1 MNLQLAIN
9 PASTSLDDFLIGRIE
24 FTTEE
29 RAGQLPASTD
39 VTGTLCVSPGCD
51 CGEICLHFPP
61 LDPNAPRN
69 LEPGEPPLPRFIVL
83 STEFQEAQ
91 PEFVE
96 LDEPTLQ
103 AVGRELPGLMT
114 EEHWEAAGK
123 LYKDARTRLAETC
136 DIASFDRLPECL
148 LEIANNP
155 DAKDAEA
162 SLRDLFSFP
171 FDTGEIDGS
180 KWFLEEFYPVP
191 NTPTPLWVTVE
202 FRVTED
208 GLEPNLTDAQYEEL
222 LDAPD
227 DSPEHSCPTLSLRW
241 NLDTGEVKEVLRI
254 KTDLPI
260 ERFLDLLLK
269 VHPDARERFRR
280 RHQHLVQS
288 IARIPA
294 WLEANPD
301 AIDDD
306 DDIDPAWL
314 DDVELSDPANLKEPS
329 APAQPTVRDTPKVGR
344 NDPCPC
350 GSGKKFKKCCG
361 G

>member
-1 MNLQLAIN
+1 MNFQLAIN
-9 PASTSLDDFLIGRIE
+9 PASTSPNDFLVGRIE
-24 FTTEE
+24 FTPEE
-29 RAGQLPASTD
+29 RAGQLPASID

-83 STEFQEAQ
+83 STDFRKAQ

-96 LDEPTLQ
+96 LDEPILQ
-103 AVGRELPGLMT
+103 AIGRELPGLMT
-114 EEHWEAAGK
+114 KEHWDAAAR
-123 LYKDARTRLAETC
+123 LYQDARTRLAETC

-155 DAKDAEA
+155 DAQDVGA

-171 FDTGEIDGS
+171 LDTGEIDGS
-180 KWFLEEFYPVP
+180 EWFLEEFYPVP

-202 FRVTED
+202 FRVTAD
-208 GLEPNLTDAQYEEL
+208 GLEPDLTHEQYEEL
-222 LDAPD
+222 LFAPD
-227 DSPEHSCPTLSLRW
+227 DSPEYSCPSLSLRW
-241 NLDTGEVKEVLRI
+241 NLDTGDVEEVHRI

-260 ERFLDLLLK
+260 ERFLDLLLR
-269 VHPDARERFRR
+269 VYPDARERFRR

-288 IARIPA
+288 IAKIPA
-294 WLEANPD
+294 WQEANPD
-301 AIDDD
+301 DLDDD
-306 DDIDPAWL
+306 LDPDWL
-314 DDVELSDPANLKEPS
+314 DDGGSPDPASLREIR
-329 APAQPTVRDTPKVGR
+329 APAQPTVRATPKIGR